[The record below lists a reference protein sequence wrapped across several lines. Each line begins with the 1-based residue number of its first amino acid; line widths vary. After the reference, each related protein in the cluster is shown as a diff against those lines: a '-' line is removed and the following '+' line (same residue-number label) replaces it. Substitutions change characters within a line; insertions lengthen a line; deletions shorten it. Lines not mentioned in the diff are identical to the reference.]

1 MKVVAFAGS
10 SSKESIN
17 KKLVTYAS
25 GLIKGAE
32 IELLDLNDFEMC
44 IYSIDKEK
52 QDGIPEKAKTFQ
64 AKLKSA
70 ELILISLAEHNGSY
84 SAAFKNIMDW
94 KSRLEG
100 KIWENKRMI
109 LLSTSPGVR
118 GGASVL
124 NTALTSFPFQGAEIV
139 GHFSL
144 PSFIDNFKDGKI
156 VDERLNN
163 DLLKIIEKI

>member
-32 IELLDLNDFEMC
+32 IELLDLNDFEMT

-52 QDGIPEKAKTFQ
+52 QDGVPYNAILFQ
-64 AKLKSA
+64 EKLKSA

-100 KIWENKRMI
+100 KIWENKRMV